1 MKKLFFSLLMLS
13 YGFVNAQITITGND
27 LPKSG
32 RVNLLATDT
41 LSAPNIGTAGS
52 TAQTWDFTGINIS
65 YPQVTSYSSTT
76 PYHQYASNFPNAN
89 IYAYGPSLLY
99 GALAGAAPINYTNFG
114 YMYLSS
120 DTNGLSVIGYKSA
133 YGITHQV
140 PKEVI
145 LKTPANLN
153 DSYNDSSY
161 WDVYFNLNPLDYDT
175 TYRSSVKKTITVD
188 AFGSM
193 TTAFG
198 TFDVLRVHEF
208 FVKVDSV
215 YGSVNGNVL
224 YKMEIMRDTV
234 NNFHFW
240 ANGIEYP
247 LAIVKTDANFNVVE
261 TEVLFDTLPNYQ
273 INGTVYNTD
282 TSAVVTSGKAQLI
295 PKNPLDNFFGVQ
307 EVVDIDNNGHFQFSN
322 VLQFGNFL
330 IIAIPNA
337 VQYPSLIPTYFG
349 DEVYWQSA
357 LTMQTLSDTS
367 INIHCQNNLVWQNYP
382 GDGNSITGYIW
393 QNLNGSKGP
402 SNSTSGRGI
411 RVTLEKKPGGEIVRH
426 TETDENGRYIFEDL
440 PQFEYATVVD
450 IPGLEMDSTYHY
462 DLTNS
467 SNQVLDGYD
476 FVYDSTKIY
485 IYDATSI
492 NSPLTQMDINL
503 SVYPNPFKQTA
514 NVGFIN
520 PKGELLKYDFQIF
533 DVSGRKIKSYEGQ
546 DADGFSI
553 DSDNMNNGF
562 YFYNL
567 YIDGHLAIS
576 GKIIVNK

>member
-1 MKKLFFSLLMLS
+1 MLS